1 MGVEGTGTAFVL
13 AGGVPHRLQLQSIF
27 REEKAFMFSFFNR
40 SRRHVAVLA
49 ALAMLASVLVAAPA
63 VAADD
68 PPEPDFTATF
78 TACDVDEMSGYT
90 DVPSG
95 HSNTGDIDCIAYYG
109 ITQGTSATTYSPLM
123 AVTREHMALFLTRLA
138 ARVDIEMASDPDNP
152 FTDTSDLSAKSQ
164 TAIAQL
170 ADLGITQGTSATT
183 FSPGDNVR
191 RDHMALFISRLM
203 NLMNPATD
211 GDDEDGDWGYTP
223 SDVVDNDQDKDI
235 GSPYT
240 DLGPTTKSAYDAITQ
255 LYELGVASGI
265 SDTAYA
271 PSALITRAAM
281 AEFMAGVMGHSNL
294 RPAGASI
301 QAAKTSG
308 FGDIT
313 TTVIISV
320 RDDSFAAV
328 EDRPVD
334 HFNSAADD
342 GGLDEGACSDVDDA
356 VNGDCEWTEDD
367 DFTNGDGN
375 LVLPGESTTEG
386 YTRVYYAWIGDEDG
400 DKFDADD
407 VDYDSV
413 SITASRD
420 EEALKATSTINEE
433 AATNL
438 GNRVDLDKV
447 STVTITVQLVD
458 TSQAADGDTP
468 AGPGA
473 DAKAVARSGQDI
485 TVEVSE
491 TVDPDADGDADGA
504 TPAFSSSK
512 VATLT
517 TDDDGKVTY
526 TVEGPDDDNDNNDV
540 NYGDVIDA
548 TANPPTRV
556 QVDGISGLEDR
567 IDTITFNY
575 VTTADVNDGNPA
587 VAMVT
592 YIIRWSEV
600 NPMTTKVEATANDY
614 VIVEADGDA
623 RVSATVTFYDQYG
636 NGYRQG
642 TGQKVGIE
650 FGTGEMRTVDGVLG
664 PYDPV
669 ANVGGNGVA
678 RRSKTLEGQS
688 AGTPIDVVYTEDAPD
703 TDDAVNLPTDVEDD
717 LDADD
722 VPDIQVVTEAD
733 TDDTDAGPKNV
744 HTLYADDNQFTT
756 ESGTPAN
763 ADTLYSYDSDDTFI
777 MGGEAITMDEFEKAL
792 ANMEGDDGGHVNA
805 AVVNVVI
812 YNPDG
817 LSIFEVTHDSEPDA

>member
-1 MGVEGTGTAFVL
+1 
-13 AGGVPHRLQLQSIF
+13 
-27 REEKAFMFSFFNR
+27 MFAFFNR

-68 PPEPDFTATF
+68 PPKASYTATF
-78 TACDVDEMSGYT
+78 TACDDVDASDFT
-90 DVPSG
+90 DVPAS
-95 HSNTGDIDCIAYYG
+95 HANTGDIDCIAYYG

-138 ARVDIEMASDPDNP
+138 GRVGIEMASDPDNP
-152 FTDTSDLSAKSQ
+152 FTDTGDLSEKSQ

-191 RDHMALFISRLM
+191 RDHMALFVSKLM
-203 NLMNPATD
+203 NLMNPASD

-223 SDVVDNDQDKDI
+223 SDVVDNDQEEDI
-235 GSPYT
+235 GSPFT
-240 DLGPTTKSAYDAITQ
+240 DLGPTTKSAYDAITH

-281 AEFMAGVMGHSNL
+281 AKFMAGVMGHSNL

-328 EDRPVD
+328 ADQPVD

-342 GGLDEGACSDVDDA
+342 GGLDKGACSDVDDA

-386 YTRVYYAWIGDEDG
+386 DTKVYYAWIGDEAG

-407 VDYDSV
+407 ADYDSV
-413 SITASRD
+413 SITASKD

-433 AATNL
+433 AATNG

-458 TSQAADGDTP
+458 AGNGLTGDA
-468 AGPGA
+468 AGPDD

-485 TVEVSE
+485 TVEVSQ
-491 TVDPDADGDADGA
+491 TVDPNADGA
-504 TPAFSSSK
+504 AADEADPVFSSTN

-526 TVEGPDDDNDNNDV
+526 TVEGPDDDNDNNDTQI
-540 NYGDVIDA
+540 GDVTGQNTQGEDELA
-548 TANPPTRV
+548 EE
-556 QVDGISGLEDR
+556 ISGLEDR
-567 IDTITFNY
+567 IDTITFAY
-575 VTTADVNDGNPA
+575 VTDDNDGDPD
-587 VAMVT
+587 VEKVE
-592 YIIRWSEV
+592 YIIRWSEA
-600 NPMTTKVEATANDY
+600 NPVTTKVKATANDY
-614 VIVEADGDA
+614 VIVESDGDA
-623 RVSATVTFYDQYG
+623 RVSSTVTFYDQYG

-642 TGQKVGIE
+642 TGQKVGINFAVE
-650 FGTGEMRTVDGVLG
+650 TDADDEPTV
-664 PYDPV
+664 PV

-678 RRSKTLEGQS
+678 RRSKTLEDRS
-688 AGTPIDVVYTEDAPD
+688 AGTPIPVGYVEDPSENDPD
-703 TDDAVNLPTDVEDD
+703 TTANEDINLPDGADGVDMD
-717 LDADD
+717 LDDE
-722 VPDIQVVTEAD
+722 PDIQVVSEAD
-733 TDDTDAGPKNV
+733 TDDNDAGPKMV
-744 HTLYADDNQFTT
+744 HTSYADDNKFTT
-756 ESGTPAN
+756 ESATPAN

-777 MGGEAITMDEFEKAL
+777 MNGETITMEEFEKAL
-792 ANMEGDDGGHVNA
+792 ANQPDNADDEAVPNA
-805 AVVNVVI
+805 AEVNVVI

-817 LSIFEVTHDSEPDA
+817 LSIFEVTNKSDNPS